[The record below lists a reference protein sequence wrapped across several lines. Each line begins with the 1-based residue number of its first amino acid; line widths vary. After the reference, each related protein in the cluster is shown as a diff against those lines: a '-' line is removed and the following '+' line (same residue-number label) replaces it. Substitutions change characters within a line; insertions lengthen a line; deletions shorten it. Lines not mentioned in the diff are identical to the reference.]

1 MVPPDL
7 AILRHDFYWHSQNY
21 HHTRAV
27 YLAAINSRRPKQEQQ
42 QLLEEWHTAVEN
54 LDTALTALLTTLEQ
68 AEATP
73 RITQELQ
80 RTRQIKE
87 LLQNVRELD
96 PIPDEP
102 DTNE

>member
-7 AILRHDFYWHSQNY
+7 PTLRHDFYWHSQNY

-27 YLAAINSRRPKQEQQ
+27 YLAAVNSRRPIEEQHR
-42 QLLEEWHTAVEN
+42 LLDEWHTAVEY
-54 LDTALTALLTTLEQ
+54 LDTAMTALLTTLEQ

-73 RITQELQ
+73 HITQELQ
-80 RTRQIKE
+80 RTRQIKD

-96 PIPDEP
+96 PIPEEP
-102 DTNE
+102 STND